1 MDASRIGM
9 ARARAR
15 MQGAIRAHLAA
26 RGFEEV
32 ETPCI
37 VPAPGMEPHIAAFEA
52 PFAPEGGG
60 PPVPLWLHSSP
71 EYAMK
76 RLLAEGFERIFQL
89 SRVFRNGE
97 ISATH
102 NPEFTMLEMYRAGTD
117 HRGIMADLEA
127 ALEAGARALHPAGEP
142 RSLRRGEALDW
153 SAPFPRL

>member
-1 MDASRIGM
+1 MISPIEM

-15 MQGAIRAHLAA
+15 LQGAVRGHLAA
-26 RGFEEV
+26 RGFDEV
-32 ETPCI
+32 ETPCL
-37 VPAPGMEPHIAAFEA
+37 VPAPGMEPHIHAFETTLV
-52 PFAPEGGG
+52 PEGGG
-60 PPVPLWLHSSP
+60 RPRTLYLHSSP

-97 ISATH
+97 VSATH

-142 RSLRRGEALDW
+142 RSVRLGEALDW